1 MRRTIPKFVPALSVL
16 ACCATAAAQTHYV
29 WRAINIHPPEGQK
42 SAAYAIDGGTPYGM
56 YENGNINDH
65 VGVKWPRLVPEL
77 IDLTPEGHIWSE
89 IRGADGNKQAGKARS
104 NPPESFTSGAV
115 WYGTSESFQSLN
127 VEEINPQVY
136 SVSRDMIVGDAIFP
150 GQRNDPHAVFWLN
163 EDPDSIVD
171 LHPPESG
178 SRQRSFAYATDGFW
192 QGGAATGLH
201 DGYKT
206 AALWKGL
213 PTEFTDMHEFI
224 TGARDSVIRGMA
236 VGTQVGKALFPSTG
250 DDHAIVWHDTAES
263 WIDMHPSFHPGA
275 NSYMF
280 ATTGDIH
287 VGRSSG
293 RAGVWFGD
301 DPDSFHDLQQYAPWA
316 ASSTAYDVEVYNG
329 KLYVVGS
336 AGNGKAHATVW
347 IGTPV
352 SSADPAV
359 RKTPRG
365 IDRK

>member
-1 MRRTIPKFVPALSVL
+1 M
-16 ACCATAAAQTHYV
+16 ATAQIHYV
-29 WRAINIHPPEGQK
+29 WRAIDIHPPEGQK
-42 SAAYAIDGGTPYGM
+42 SAAYAIGGGTPYGM
-56 YENGNINDH
+56 YETGNINDH

-127 VEEINPQVY
+127 EDDIGPTVHAIDGNL
-136 SVSRDMIVGDAIFP
+136 IVGEARFP
-150 GQRNDPHAVFWLN
+150 DGPYAHAALWLN
-163 EDPDSIVD
+163 EDPDSLLN
-171 LHPPESG
+171 LHPTEAG
-178 SRQRSFAYATDGFW
+178 SQGWSRAYATDGFW
-192 QGGAATGLH
+192 QGGTATLPGPGFH
-201 DGYKT
+201 KAT
-206 AALWKGL
+206 LWKGSA
-213 PTEFTDMHEFI
+213 TNYINMHPP
-224 TGARDSVIRGMA
+224 GAKDSEIRGMA
-236 VGTQVGKALFPSTG
+236 IGTQVGKMLVWETG
-250 DDHAIVWHDTAES
+250 DDHAVVWHDTAES

-287 VGRSSG
+287 VGRSNG
-293 RAGVWFGD
+293 RAGIWFGD

-352 SSADPAV
+352 VADDPAV